1 MDNDRLDRVEQKL
14 DEIHQQLFDL
24 SGKVIRL
31 ETIDQMNENLKQ
43 TRKHTIMQWF
53 AISLTMSI
61 VVLDLIKVW
70 LI

>member
-1 MDNDRLDRVEQKL
+1 MENDRLDRVEKKL
-14 DEIHQQLFDL
+14 NEIHQQIFDL
-24 SGKVIRL
+24 SSKVIRL

-43 TRKHTIMQWF
+43 TRRHTIMQWF
-53 AISLTMSI
+53 AIGLTMSI

>member
-1 MDNDRLDRVEQKL
+1 MDNDRLDRLEQKL

>member
-31 ETIDQMNENLKQ
+31 ETIDQMNENLRQ
-43 TRKHTIMQWF
+43 TRKHTMMQWI
-53 AISLTMSI
+53 AIGMTMS
-61 VVLDLIKVW
+61 VVILDLVKVW
-70 LI
+70 LL

>member
-1 MDNDRLDRVEQKL
+1 MENDRLDRVEKKL
-14 DEIHQQLFDL
+14 DEIHQQLFDI

-43 TRKHTIMQWF
+43 RRRHSIMQWF
-53 AISLTMSI
+53 AIGLTMSI

>member
-31 ETIDQMNENLKQ
+31 ETIDQMNENLRQ

>member
-1 MDNDRLDRVEQKL
+1 MENDRLDRVEKKL
-14 DEIHQQLFDL
+14 DEIHQQLFDI

-43 TRKHTIMQWF
+43 TRRHTIMQWF
-53 AISLTMSI
+53 AIGLTMSI
-61 VVLDLIKVW
+61 VILDLIKVW

>member
-14 DEIHQQLFDL
+14 DEIHKQLFDI

-31 ETIDQMNENLKQ
+31 ETIDQMNENLRQ

>member
-1 MDNDRLDRVEQKL
+1 MDFPDSTDIRSDPRT
-14 DEIHQQLFDL
+14 QQLFDI

-43 TRKHTIMQWF
+43 TRRHTIMQWF
-53 AISLTMSI
+53 AIGLTMSI

>member
-1 MDNDRLDRVEQKL
+1 MENDRLDRVEKKL

-43 TRKHTIMQWF
+43 TRKHTMMQWI
-53 AISLTMSI
+53 AIGMTMS
-61 VVLDLIKVW
+61 VVILDLIKVW
-70 LI
+70 LL

>member
-1 MDNDRLDRVEQKL
+1 MDNDRLDRVEKKL
-14 DEIHQQLFDL
+14 DEIHQQLFDI

-43 TRKHTIMQWF
+43 TRNHASMQWF
-53 AISLTMSI
+53 AIGLTMSI